1 MDFLLP
7 LQAFLV
13 VTLIQ
18 TIGAGVQGSVGYGM
32 ALLSG
37 PILVLFEPRLMPGPY
52 LLSSVVLSMLMVLRE
67 RRELVIGDL
76 VWAIGGR
83 IPGSFL
89 AAALVGVLAASTF
102 NLSFGLIILLG
113 VGLSLSGLRFPPN
126 RFNLFVAGVFSGI
139 MGTIAAI
146 GGPPIALV
154 YQDAPG
160 GRLRTNLSVFFVFGT
175 MISIISL
182 IAANKLGLAELL
194 LALNLLP
201 GIFLGFLLSNFLVK
215 KIDPRRMRSVVLG
228 VATVSAVV
236 LIVRQL
242 VS

>member
-7 LQAFLV
+7 LEALLV

-52 LLSSVVLSMLMVLRE
+52 LLSSVVLSLLVVLRE

-76 VWAIGGR
+76 AWAIGGR

-126 RFNLFVAGVFSGI
+126 RINLFVAGVVSGI

-182 IAANKLGLAELL
+182 ISMGKMGLPELF

-215 KIDPRRMRSVVLG
+215 IINPRRMRTLVLA
-228 VATVSAVV
+228 VASVSAVV
-236 LIVRQL
+236 LIVRQFL
-242 VS
+242 S